1 MVRDLTVGKPEGL
14 LVRFCLPLFG
24 SILFQQLYNIADSL
38 VAGKFLGEG
47 ALAAVGNSYEITL
60 IFLAFATGCNIGCS
74 VLVSRLFGAKRI
86 GDMKT
91 GVFTVMLF
99 SVVLCGAM
107 MLVGLT
113 LGNTFLH
120 MIDTPE
126 DIFADSAEY
135 LRIYV
140 LGLPFLFFYNL
151 STGIF
156 TALGDSRT
164 PFIFLAISSTANI
177 GLDIVFVTALPLG
190 VAGVAW
196 ATFLCQGVSCVA
208 AVAVVFAR
216 FFRIRTDEP
225 VRAFSAPLF
234 RQFLVIALPSVL
246 QQSFVSVGNIF
257 IQKVVNSFGSA
268 VIAGYSASIKLNNL
282 AVNSFFTIGNGLSN
296 YAAQNFGAGKQARIR
311 SGCRAGLKII
321 LAIAL
326 PVTALY
332 LVFPRALVGFFMR
345 EPSQTALGVGT
356 LFLRIVAPF
365 YAVIAAKLIF
375 DGILRG
381 TGHMTRFMVDTFADL
396 IIRVVFAYILAVPF
410 ASTGI
415 WCAWPIG
422 WVLSTIL
429 SYVFYRRGEWFRGV
443 TPPPAV
449 RQEEAATAEA
459 VGEAIADA
467 GEPTEDDA

>member
-1 MVRDLTVGKPEGL
+1 MTRDLTEGKPEGL
-14 LVRFCLPLFG
+14 LWRFCLPLFG

-74 VLVSRLFGAKRI
+74 VLVSKLFGAKRL

-99 SVVLCGAM
+99 SVALCGAM

-113 LGNTFLH
+113 LGNTFLRL
-120 MIDTPE
+120 IDTPQ

-177 GLDIVFVTALPLG
+177 GMDILFVTLIPWG

-196 ATFLCQGVSCVA
+196 ATFICQGVSCVA
-208 AVAVVFAR
+208 AVAVVFVR

-225 VRAFSAPLF
+225 VRAFSGTLF

-257 IQKVVNSFGSA
+257 IQKVVNRFGTA

-282 AVNSFFTIGNGLSN
+282 AVNCFFTIGNGLSN
-296 YAAQNFGAGKQARIR
+296 YSAQNFGAGKLTRIR
-311 SGCRAGLKII
+311 EGCRAGLKII
-321 LAIAL
+321 LSIAL

-332 LVFPRALVGFFMR
+332 LIFPHALVGFFMR
-345 EPSQTALGVGT
+345 EPSETALSVGS

-381 TGHMTRFMVDTFADL
+381 TGHMTLFMIDTFTDL
-396 IIRVVFAYILAVPF
+396 IIRVLFAFLLSVPF

-415 WCAWPIG
+415 WFAWPIG
-422 WVLSTIL
+422 WGISTVLSF
-429 SYVFYRRGEWFRGV
+429 VFYRRGEWFRGA
-443 TPPPAV
+443 TPPAALRREEEGTAV
-449 RQEEAATAEA
+449 AVSEAL
-459 VGEAIADA
+459 ADA
-467 GEPTEDDA
+467 EDPAEDA